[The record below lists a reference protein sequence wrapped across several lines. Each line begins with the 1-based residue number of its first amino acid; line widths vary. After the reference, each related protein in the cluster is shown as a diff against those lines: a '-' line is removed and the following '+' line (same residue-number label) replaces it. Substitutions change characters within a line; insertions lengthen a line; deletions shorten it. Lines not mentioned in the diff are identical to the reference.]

1 MQQEDLTLEDIA
13 AFTDKQLRDELQ
25 HAAYVVATLFATDLE
40 GHARERLEVFKT
52 LRSETQTRHGGS
64 L

>member
-1 MQQEDLTLEDIA
+1 METITPSEAASLTDQ
-13 AFTDKQLRDELQ
+13 QLRDELQ